1 MQSCRRLTCIWQSKD
16 GKAVDRHRWN
26 RNSLAGVLFLLPGL
40 LGVTYFTLIPFVQVV
55 VRSFQSAVTAEW
67 VGLKNYK
74 EVLNNAAFKMAASNT
89 LRFTVICIP
98 MLIAGSLVLAV
109 VLQKLKFG
117 KNILKSIFLVPVA
130 VPAASV
136 VLVWKVLFHSNGL
149 LNGLILM
156 MGGEKISWMGSDH
169 AFVVLVISYLW
180 KNLGYDMVLWM
191 AGLSGIP
198 VEIYEAAKVDGA
210 GEWKCFWKITLPN
223 LLPSLYTISVLSFLN
238 SFKVFREAWL
248 VAGDYPHQ
256 SMYLLQHLYN
266 NWFRELSFDKIA
278 AAAVLNSLVVFV
290 LILMLRKAWDKDV

>member
-1 MQSCRRLTCIWQSKD
+1 MRRNEVKRRNLKQY
-16 GKAVDRHRWN
+16 
-26 RNSLAGVLFLLPGL
+26 RNSLAGVCFLLPGF
-40 LGVTYFTLIPFVQVV
+40 LGVACFTLVPFIQVV
-55 VRSFQSAVTAEW
+55 IRSFQSAVTSQW

-74 EVLNNAAFKMAASNT
+74 EVWNNAAFRMAASNT
-89 LRFTVICIP
+89 LRFTAICIP
-98 MLIAGSLVLAV
+98 LLIAGSLALAV
-109 VLQKLKFG
+109 ILQKLKLG
-117 KNILKSIFLVPVA
+117 KNVLKSIFLVPVA

-149 LNGLILM
+149 INGLILKP
-156 MGGEKISWMGSDH
+156 GGEKISWMGSDS
-169 AFVVLVISYLW
+169 AFAVLVTSYLW
-180 KNLGYDMVLWM
+180 KNLGYDMILWM

-198 VEIYEAAKVDGA
+198 VEIYEAARVDGA
-210 GEWKCFWKITLPN
+210 GEWKCFTSITLPN
-223 LLPSLYTISVLSFLN
+223 LMPSLYTISVLSFLN

-290 LILMLRKAWDKDV
+290 LILMLRRAWDKDV